1 MSNLPQETYTLSQFI
16 NAKESDTLTYS
27 KLSILQRS
35 LTHPEMVYAI
45 DNVLYTY
52 MDEIKSFRK
61 RVKLTL
67 HEKTKYMY
75 KPKLLS
81 YDIYGST
88 ELYFVLLAM
97 NGQCNLKEFDLV
109 DKRFYALTP
118 VDMTAIINSIMIA
131 EDEHIKINRNNL
143 NIYNS

>member
-52 MDEIKSFRK
+52 MDEIKSLRK
-61 RVKLTL
+61 LVKLTL

-131 EDEHIKINRNNL
+131 EDENIKINRNNL